1 MSEFTAAQIQFQTK
15 RELESL
21 RKNYSYIEQ
30 KLVRLANSRPMKV
43 ACSHLRRDLY
53 RDEHITIAPVM
64 SIWDINY
71 KQERGAFHHYV
82 IYISDTGN
90 MLTPNMVLFYLI
102 PDGNK
107 NSNGFDTYK
116 AISETEYQL
125 TVNKFKLQNG
135 DGPVA
140 ENYRKAVAD
149 CKSFAEEVQTKYK
162 ECKNWSVFEKLI
174 DEYSTMPINPRIESA
189 YFKSIQKEA
198 NSGKSFAS
206 IDLEQYIDKFIV
218 PFEYNEK
225 SIEHYKM
232 FVVLV
237 LRAFGKNMRIGKV
250 RKDLRKRLEANGIED
265 IVNVEVDSSVDLH
278 NGYVFSLL
286 RNGDKSYEDIITHS
300 FLNIENPELLEKS
313 IIQLLKVY
321 YEFRHITKENAVRL
335 IKFLNDYG
343 ITESEFLD
351 SLIEADPTGTWIYLP
366 RGKQKEWKKYAPG
379 DFRFIVRAK
388 LMGRR
393 YGSRKDEND
402 NYELLE
408 TTAKYDLETLEKMNV
423 IADQFNNT
431 DEDVPEDTEILQ
443 IKFDPNTDNG
453 FIFEMITYKAV
464 ISSDGTVDLNRTPDG
479 RRLSAFTAMFN
490 RSLPDI
496 GKIYLDY
503 KIDSKN

>member
-1 MSEFTAAQIQFQTK
+1 MSEFSKEQIQFQTK

-30 KLVRLANSRPMKV
+30 KLVRLANSRPMRVVVDK
-43 ACSHLRRDLY
+43 LKIDLY
-53 RDEHITIAPVM
+53 RDDHITLAPIM
-64 SIWDINY
+64 SIWSIYY
-71 KQERGAFHHYV
+71 KQERNAAHHYT
-82 IYISDTGN
+82 IYITDTGN
-90 MLTPNMVLFYLI
+90 ALTPNLI
-102 PDGNK
+102 TFHLVPDGKK

-116 AISETEYQL
+116 AINEAEYQL
-125 TVNKFKLQNG
+125 TVNKFELING
-135 DGPVA
+135 EGPVA
-140 ENYRKAVAD
+140 ENYRKAIAE
-149 CKSFAEEVQTKYK
+149 CKAFAENLQTKYN
-162 ECKNWSVFEKLI
+162 ECKHWSVFEKLI
-174 DEYSTMPINPRIESA
+174 DEYSNMPINPRIEST
-189 YFKSIQKEA
+189 YFKTIQNEA

-206 IDLEQYIDKFIV
+206 IDFDQYIDNFIK
-218 PFEYNEK
+218 PFNFNDK
-225 SIEHYKM
+225 SIEGFKG

-250 RKDLRKRLEANGIED
+250 RKDLRKRLEENGIED
-265 IVNVEVDSSVDLH
+265 IINVEVDSSVDLH

-286 RNGDKSYEDIITHS
+286 RNGDKSYEEIIRHS

-313 IIQLLKVY
+313 IVQLLKVY

-335 IKFLNDYG
+335 IKFLQEHG
-343 ITESEFLD
+343 ITESAFLD
-351 SLIEADPTGTWIYLP
+351 SLIEANPSGTWIYLP

-379 DFRFIVRAK
+379 DFRFVVRAK
-388 LMGRR
+388 LMARR

-408 TTAKYDLETLEKMNV
+408 TTAKYNLETLEKMNV

-431 DEDVPEDTEILQ
+431 DEGVPEDTEILQ

-464 ISSDGTVDLNRTPDG
+464 ISSDGTVDLDKTPDG